1 MRIVKNQICQACNMH
16 ERIRNAHNIS
26 VGKWG
31 RKFRFYRRIILKYIL
46 NK

>member
-16 ERIRNAHNIS
+16 GGIRNAHNIF

-31 RKFRFYRRIILKYIL
+31 GKCRFYRKRILKYIL